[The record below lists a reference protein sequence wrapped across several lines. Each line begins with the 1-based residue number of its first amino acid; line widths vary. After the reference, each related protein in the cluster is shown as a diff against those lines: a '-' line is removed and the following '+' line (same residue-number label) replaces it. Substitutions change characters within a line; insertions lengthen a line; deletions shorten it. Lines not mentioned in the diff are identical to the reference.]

1 MDIREKLCKEFPVK
15 PDHMENIISLI
26 DDGNTIPFI
35 ARYRKEMH
43 GSCDDQLLREIA
55 DRLQY
60 LRNLEK
66 KKEDYIAHIEELG
79 KMTEELRADILAAET
94 LAVLILA
101 LTILI
106 FTLKGK
112 DRLCYILY
120 GAWIAYFVLDQVFE
134 LPSTILNLL
143 FPPQMPPE
151 NIFFIANIGHVF
163 NILSMCGI
171 ITIGC
176 LLAEY
181 MNDGTIYNRAFNI
194 ISFFTVLLLLVNI
207 STSCIIV
214 IKDRFYELLFITFNN
229 LYRLAMV
236 FLFVFFAYDS
246 AKKQLSKVNFDK

>member
-1 MDIREKLCKEFPVK
+1 MKNRLHDKKAGIAIL
-15 PDHMENIISLI
+15 ISLI
-26 DDGNTIPFI
+26 VLSLAEIVF
-35 ARYRKEMH
+35 RH
-43 GSCDDQLLREIA
+43 FFLREMISSTA
-55 DRLQY
+55 NY
-60 LRNLEK
+60 
-66 KKEDYIAHIEELG
+66 
-79 KMTEELRADILAAET
+79 AET

-112 DRLCYILY
+112 DRLSYILY
-120 GAWIAYFVLDQVFE
+120 GAWIAYFVLDQFFE
-134 LPSTILNLL
+134 LPGTIFNLL
-143 FPPQMPPE
+143 FPPQMPTE
-151 NIFFIANIGHVF
+151 NIFFIANIGHIF
-163 NILSMCGI
+163 YILSMCGI

-229 LYRLAMV
+229 LYRLVMI
-236 FLFVFFAYDS
+236 FLFTFFAYDS
-246 AKKQLSKVNFDK
+246 AKKQLSKVDFSSTK